1 MNVKKTVTITLLF
14 FVFALG
20 SGLKTSAMTTGFT
33 TESMNSE
40 KQKLFKSNINIISLH
55 SYVKTNPIVCF
66 DVNNDGLIAL
76 GFDDDSHKTICVYN
90 PDGEFIYGY
99 SFESSGSFGV
109 EWDGGN
115 ILIYF
120 VRSDVAALFNSS
132 ATCLELKMI
141 SNSTE
146 NNTYWNHTVFE
157 KKRIVGKNEYEI
169 KNDLGILNI
178 VLPSYSQLIKTDEN
192 GIKTM
197 LYNVNDSYGA
207 KILVIL
213 VGIII
218 FIIIVVVG
226 IIKEFKK
233 KNIVK

>member
-1 MNVKKTVTITLLF
+1 MNVKKAVTITLLF
-14 FVFALG
+14 FVFSLG

-33 TESMNSE
+33 TESMNSKE
-40 KQKLFKSNINIISLH
+40 QKVFKSNINLTSLH

-76 GFDDDSHKTICVYN
+76 GFDDNSHKTICVYN

-120 VRSDVAALFNSS
+120 VRGDVAALFNSS

-178 VLPSYSQLIKTDEN
+178 VLSSYSQLIKTDEN

-207 KILVIL
+207 RVLVIL
-213 VGIII
+213 VGIIL
-218 FIIIVVVG
+218 FIITAVLVM
-226 IIKEFKK
+226 IKEFKK
-233 KNIVK
+233 MKYCK

>member
-40 KQKLFKSNINIISLH
+40 KQKLFKSNINLTSLH
-55 SYVKTNPIVCF
+55 LYVKTNPIVCF

-99 SFESSGSFGV
+99 SFECSGSFGV
-109 EWDGGN
+109 EWDDGN

-141 SNSTE
+141 SNTTE

-169 KNDLGILNI
+169 KNDFGILNI
-178 VLPSYSQLIKTDEN
+178 VIPSYSQLIKTDEN

-207 KILVIL
+207 RVLVIL
-213 VGIII
+213 VGIIL
-218 FIIIVVVG
+218 FIITAVLVM
-226 IIKEFKK
+226 IKEFKK
-233 KNIVK
+233 MKYCK